1 MADEIPQLTSF
12 TSCGINR
19 RDFMKLCTALAAT
32 MGLSSTAAAKMAQA
46 VTQNKR
52 PPVVWIGAQECTG
65 CTESLCAQRIPP
77 LKTWC
82 WKPSR
87 WSTTKY

>member
-19 RDFMKLCTALAAT
+19 RDFMMLCTALAAT

-46 VTQNKR
+46 VTQR
-52 PPVVWIGAQECTG
+52 PWSGLAHRSVLGVLNRCF
-65 CTESLCAQRIPP
+65 AQRIPP
-77 LKTWC
+77 LKTSC